1 MILPKETAERLY
13 SVTEKAKGL
22 LATAPLE
29 TLRTQAAELEV
40 QTILPGFWDRPQ
52 EAAQIQQRLSGLQ
65 SELSEWKKL
74 QACLEE
80 LDIAQELLAQTENDP
95 VLLQDLTTRVTE
107 LQDIARAVELQT
119 YLSGPYDRN
128 DAIVSIHAGQ
138 GGTEAMDWASMLQRM
153 YLRYFQR
160 KGWKYELIEESRGEE
175 AGIKTAIYLVHGAY
189 AYGSLK
195 GEFGAHRL
203 VRQSPFNADGL
214 RQTSFAGVEV
224 MPSLDEAD
232 TSIDVKPDDL
242 EWSFSR
248 SGGKGGQNVN
258 KVSTAVT
265 LRHTPSGLVV
275 HSRQERSQEQ
285 NRKIALQMLR
295 SQLADQAER
304 NRKQEIAEIKGSH
317 TQASWGNQ
325 IRNYVLHP
333 YHLVKD
339 TRTGVETSDTE
350 AVLDGVL
357 DDFIFAEITQL

>member
-1 MILPKETAERLY
+1 MILPKETAERLQ
-13 SVTEKAKGL
+13 SVTEKATGL
-22 LATAPLE
+22 LATAPIE
-29 TLRTQAAELEV
+29 SLRQEAQELE
-40 QTILPGFWDRPQ
+40 QKTLSPDFWNQPQ
-52 EAAQIQQRLSGLQ
+52 EAAATQQKLSGLQ
-65 SELSEWKKL
+65 SELTQWAKL
-74 QACLEE
+74 QQELEE
-80 LDIAQELLAQTENDP
+80 LQLAQELLSETDEDL
-95 VLLQDLTTRVTE
+95 VLLEDLTSRVSR
-107 LQDIARAVELQT
+107 LQHVARGVELQT

-128 DAIVSIHAGQ
+128 DAIVSIHSGQ

-160 KGWKYELIEESRGEE
+160 KGWKYDLIEESRGEE

-195 GEFGAHRL
+195 GEFGTHRL

-224 MPSLDEAD
+224 MPSLDESDD
-232 TSIDVKPDDL
+232 TIEVKADDL

-265 LRHTPSGLVV
+265 LRHTPTDLVV

-295 SQLADQAER
+295 SMLADKAEKER
-304 NRKQEIAEIKGSH
+304 RQEIASIKGTH

-339 TRTGVETSDTE
+339 TRTGVETSDTD
-350 AVLDGVL
+350 AVLDGEL